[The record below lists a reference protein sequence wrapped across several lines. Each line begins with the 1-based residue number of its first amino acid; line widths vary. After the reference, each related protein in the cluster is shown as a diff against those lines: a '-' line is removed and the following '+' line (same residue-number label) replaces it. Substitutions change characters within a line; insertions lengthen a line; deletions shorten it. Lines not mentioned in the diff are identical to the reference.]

1 MKGEAPNIIGGVK
14 EEHSHFSKN
23 ISSFLLTRRMKIK
36 ESLRE
41 AKSPFQKYLPLS
53 FDKERGI
60 HPVRNSNGVKGVR

>member
-1 MKGEAPNIIGGVK
+1 
-14 EEHSHFSKN
+14 
-23 ISSFLLTRRMKIK
+23 MKIK